1 VAAQRAPIP
10 KETETA
16 VLLLSRRRCA
26 FCFGLDSDVTQ
37 KNGQLAHINRRPN
50 DNRQENLAFLCLP
63 HHDEYDTT
71 RSQSKGLTPGELRKY
86 VATLYAYFD
95 SQVTPKPE
103 RSDDLFAE
111 YRNLVQ
117 PRWRYIYEKALNL
130 ATGPH
135 RTLESVLMT
144 LESPKTIAE
153 ISRHLIPPDNLEWS
167 TAIVE
172 GAVAE
177 GYLVESKNTPGLYE
191 ATPLTRVLMEA
202 LEEIPDA
209 VKDAAGRKV
218 WEPSDW
224 LPPSKTR

>member
-1 VAAQRAPIP
+1 MGVQRVPIP

-26 FCFGLDSDVTQ
+26 FCFGLENDVTR
-37 KNGQLAHINRRPN
+37 KEGQLAHVNRRPN

-63 HHDEYDTT
+63 HHDEYDTK

-86 VATLYAYFD
+86 VAKLYAYFD
-95 SQVTPKPE
+95 SQVTTKPE
-103 RSDDLFAE
+103 PSDSLFAE
-111 YRNLVQ
+111 YQSLVQ
-117 PRWRYIYEKALNL
+117 PRWHYIYEKALAL
-130 ATGPH
+130 STGPH
-135 RTLESVLMT
+135 RTLEAVLMT

-153 ISRHLIPPDNLEWS
+153 ISGRLIPPDNLEWS

-177 GYLVESKNTPGLYE
+177 GYLAESRSKPGLYE
-191 ATPLTRVLMEA
+191 ATDLTRVLMEA
-202 LEEIPDA
+202 LEDIPEA

-218 WEPSDW
+218 W
-224 LPPSKTR
+224 LPEGWSPPP